1 MREKVMKKRV
11 AIYTRVSTIEQAEEG
26 YSLGEQKNKGEVY
39 CEKEGH
45 EIYKIYEDR
54 GISGKNITNRPGIK
68 QLLEDA
74 RKNKFDLV
82 VVWKLNRISRKLL
95 DLLNIVD
102 ILDKNGIGFR
112 SLTENFETETHTGRL
127 NLSIMG
133 AVGEFER
140 ATIAENVKMGLLA
153 RAREG
158 RWNGGVVLGYDLV
171 EFPNEEKK
179 RKNTRLEINE
189 KEANT
194 VRRIFELYSQGYGYK
209 AVVNRVNKEG
219 YKTKR
224 NAVFAVSTVKEIL
237 QNPVYIGKIRYNVR
251 QDWSKRRRNNINAN
265 PILSDGI
272 HEPIIDVET
281 WNKVQVILKERSKKH
296 NKVYDSEFPLTGIL
310 RCPVCGAG
318 MTINRSTAKRKDGT
332 RRINEY
338 YSCGNWKNKGTAV
351 CNSNS
356 IRVEVA
362 DEYVINKI
370 MELINDESILKKV
383 VDNINKDKYT
393 KLKPTLEKLEQI
405 NKEMRSIV
413 SKRDKNIEIFEL
425 GAVNKSVL
433 VEKLKA
439 INDDIEKLKYR
450 EQELKQDL
458 QRVEGEP
465 ISFEI
470 IKEVMQRF
478 KEVFLEMST
487 GQQRKQLVHLLVS
500 KITINKEREIDSIEI
515 QINDD
520 VITYLMKDGLP
531 KQKGNPSFLHLLGM
545 NCVNLKI
552 VI

>member
-1 MREKVMKKRV
+1 MSKKV
-11 AIYTRVSTIEQAEEG
+11 AIYCRVSTTEQAEEG
-26 YSLGEQKNKGEVY
+26 YSIDEQNIKIREY
-39 CEKEGH
+39 CEREGH
-45 EIYKIYEDR
+45 EIYNLYEDR

-68 QLLEDA
+68 QLLQDA
-74 RKNKFDLV
+74 TENKFDLV
-82 VVWKLNRISRKLL
+82 IVWKLNRISRKLL
-95 DLLNIVD
+95 DILNIVELLNKHN
-102 ILDKNGIGFR
+102 IAFR
-112 SLTENFETETHTGRL
+112 SLTENFETETPSGKLQL
-127 NLSIMG
+127 NIMG
-133 AVGEFER
+133 AIGEFER
-140 ATIAENVKMGLLA
+140 ETIAENVKMGLLA
-153 RAREG
+153 RAKEG

-171 EFPNEEKK
+171 ELNNEGKK
-179 RKNTRLEINE
+179 RKNTVLKINE

-194 VRRIFELYSQGYGYK
+194 VRRIFELYSQGHGYK
-209 AVVNRVNKEG
+209 AVVNRINKEG
-219 YKTKR
+219 HKTKR
-224 NAVFAVSTVKEIL
+224 NGEFAVSTVKEIL

-251 QDWSKRRRNNINAN
+251 QDWSKKRRNNINAN

-296 NKVYDSEFPLTGIL
+296 NKVYDCEFPLTGIL
-310 RCPVCGAG
+310 KCPVCGAG

-362 DEYVINKI
+362 DEYVLNKI
-370 MELINDESILKKV
+370 MDLINDESILIKV
-383 VDNINKDKYT
+383 VDNINKNKST
-393 KLKPTLEKLEQI
+393 KLKPILQQLEQI
-405 NKEMRSIV
+405 NKEIEKLTDKKS
-413 SKRDKNIEIFEL
+413 KNIELFEDGIL
-425 GAVNKSVL
+425 DKSELSTRV
-433 VEKLKA
+433 KA

-458 QRVEGEP
+458 QLAEGEP
-465 ISFEI
+465 IPFEI
-470 IKEVMQRF
+470 INEVMQRF
-478 KEVFLEMST
+478 KEVFLGMST
-487 GQQRKQLVHLLVS
+487 SQQRKQLIHLLVS

-531 KQKGNPSFLHLLGM
+531 KEQGNPSFLHLFGM

>member
-1 MREKVMKKRV
+1 MNKRV
-11 AIYTRVSTIEQAEEG
+11 AIYCRVSTIEQAEEG
-26 YSLGEQKNKGEVY
+26 YSIDEQNIKIREY

-45 EIYKIYEDR
+45 EIYNLYEDR

-74 RKNKFDLV
+74 TKNKFDLV

-95 DLLNIVD
+95 DILNIVD
-102 ILDKNGIGFR
+102 LLNKYNIAFR
-112 SLTENFETETHTGRL
+112 SLTENFETETPSGKLQL
-127 NLSIMG
+127 NIMG
-133 AVGEFER
+133 AIGEFER
-140 ATIAENVKMGLLA
+140 ETIAENVKLGLSA

-158 RWNGGVVLGYDLV
+158 RWCGGVVLGYDLV
-171 EFPNEEKK
+171 EIPNEGKK
-179 RKNTRLEINE
+179 RKNTILKINE

-194 VRRIFELYSQGYGYK
+194 VRRIFELYSQGHGYK

-219 YKTKR
+219 HKTKR
-224 NAVFAVSTVKEIL
+224 NGEFAVSTVKEIL

-251 QDWSKRRRNNINAN
+251 QDWSKKRRNNINAN

-281 WNKVQVILKERSKKH
+281 WNKVQVIL
-296 NKVYDSEFPLTGIL
+296 
-310 RCPVCGAG
+310 
-318 MTINRSTAKRKDGT
+318 
-332 RRINEY
+332 
-338 YSCGNWKNKGTAV
+338 
-351 CNSNS
+351 NSNS

-362 DEYVINKI
+362 DEYVLNKI
-370 MELINDESILKKV
+370 MELINDETILRKV
-383 VDNINKDKYT
+383 VDNINKNKST
-393 KLKPTLEKLEQI
+393 KLKPTLEQLEQI
-405 NKEMRSIV
+405 NKEIEKLADKKS
-413 SKRDKNIEIFEL
+413 KNIELFEDGIL
-425 GAVNKSVL
+425 DKAELSSRV
-433 VEKLKA
+433 KA

-458 QRVEGEP
+458 QLAEGEP
-465 ISFEI
+465 IPFEI

-478 KEVFLEMST
+478 KEVFLGMST
-487 GQQRKQLVHLLVS
+487 SKQRKQLIHLLVS

-531 KQKGNPSFLHLLGM
+531 KEQGNPSFLHLLGM

-552 VI
+552 KIC

>member
-1 MREKVMKKRV
+1 MSKKV
-11 AIYTRVSTIEQAEEG
+11 AIYCRVSTIEQAEEG
-26 YSLGEQKNKGEVY
+26 FSIDSQYHNIKEYCKNQ
-39 CEKEGH
+39 GH
-45 EIYKIYEDR
+45 EIYNLYEDR

-74 RKNKFDLV
+74 TKNKFDLV

-95 DLLNIVD
+95 DILNIVD
-102 ILDKNGIGFR
+102 LLNKHNIAFR
-112 SLTENFETETHTGRL
+112 SLTENFETETPSGKLQL
-127 NLSIMG
+127 NIMG
-133 AVGEFER
+133 AIGEFER
-140 ATIAENVKMGLLA
+140 ETIAENVKMGLLA
-153 RAREG
+153 RAKEG

-171 EFPNEEKK
+171 ELPNEGKK

-194 VRRIFELYSQGYGYK
+194 VRRIFELYSQGHGYK

-219 YKTKR
+219 HKTKR
-224 NAVFAVSTVKEIL
+224 NGLFAVSTVKEIL

-251 QDWSKRRRNNINAN
+251 QDWSKKRRNNINAN

-296 NKVYDSEFPLTGIL
+296 NKVYDCEFPLTGIL

-318 MTINRSTAKRKDGT
+318 MTISRSTAKRKDGT

-362 DEYVINKI
+362 DEYVLNKI
-370 MELINDESILKKV
+370 MELINDETILRKV
-383 VDNINKDKYT
+383 VDNINKNKST
-393 KLKPTLEKLEQI
+393 KLKPTLEQLEQI
-405 NKEMRSIV
+405 NKEIEKLT
-413 SKRDKNIEIFEL
+413 SKKSKNIELFEDGIL
-425 GAVNKSVL
+425 DKSELSIRVK
-433 VEKLKA
+433 V

-458 QRVEGEP
+458 QLAEGDP
-465 ISFEI
+465 IPFEI
-470 IKEVMQRF
+470 VNEVMQRF
-478 KEVFLEMST
+478 KEVFFEMST
-487 GQQRKQLVHLLVS
+487 SQQRKQLIHLLVS

-520 VITYLMKDGLP
+520 VITYLMKDRLP
-531 KQKGNPSFLHLLGM
+531 KEQGNLSFLHLLGM

-552 VI
+552 IV

>member
-1 MREKVMKKRV
+1 MNKKV
-11 AIYTRVSTIEQAEEG
+11 AIYCRVSTTEQAEEG
-26 YSLGEQKNKGEVY
+26 YSIDEQNIKIREY
-39 CEKEGH
+39 CEREGH
-45 EIYKIYEDR
+45 EIYNLYEDR

-68 QLLEDA
+68 QLLQDA
-74 RKNKFDLV
+74 TENKFDLV
-82 VVWKLNRISRKLL
+82 IVWKLNRISRKLL
-95 DLLNIVD
+95 DILNIVELLNKHN
-102 ILDKNGIGFR
+102 IAFR
-112 SLTENFETETHTGRL
+112 SLTENFETETPSGKLQL
-127 NLSIMG
+127 NIMG
-133 AVGEFER
+133 AIGEFER
-140 ATIAENVKMGLLA
+140 ETIAENVKMGLLA
-153 RAREG
+153 RAKEG

-171 EFPNEEKK
+171 ELNNEGKK
-179 RKNTRLEINE
+179 RKNTVLKINE

-194 VRRIFELYSQGYGYK
+194 VRRIFELYSQGHGYK

-219 YKTKR
+219 HKTKR
-224 NAVFAVSTVKEIL
+224 NGEFAVSTVKEIL

-251 QDWSKRRRNNINAN
+251 QDWSKKRRNNINAN

-296 NKVYDSEFPLTGIL
+296 NKVYDCEFPLTGIL
-310 RCPVCGAG
+310 KCPVCGAG

-362 DEYVINKI
+362 DEYVLNKI
-370 MELINDESILKKV
+370 MDLINNESILRKV
-383 VDNINKDKYT
+383 VDNINNNKST
-393 KLKPTLEKLEQI
+393 KLKPILQQLEQI
-405 NKEMRSIV
+405 NKEIEKLTDKKS
-413 SKRDKNIEIFEL
+413 KNIELFEDGIL
-425 GAVNKSVL
+425 DKTELSARV
-433 VEKLKA
+433 KA

-458 QRVEGEP
+458 QLAEGEP
-465 ISFEI
+465 IPFEI
-470 IKEVMQRF
+470 INEVMQRF
-478 KEVFLEMST
+478 KEVFLGMST
-487 GQQRKQLVHLLVS
+487 SQQRKQLIHLLVS

-531 KQKGNPSFLHLLGM
+531 KEQGNPSFLHLFGM

>member
-1 MREKVMKKRV
+1 MSKKV
-11 AIYTRVSTIEQAEEG
+11 AIYCRVSTIEQAEEG
-26 YSLGEQKNKGEVY
+26 LSIDSQYHNIKEYCKNQ
-39 CEKEGH
+39 GH
-45 EIYKIYEDR
+45 EIYNLYEDR

-74 RKNKFDLV
+74 TKNKFDLV

-95 DLLNIVD
+95 DILNIVD
-102 ILDKNGIGFR
+102 LLNKHNIAFR
-112 SLTENFETETHTGRL
+112 SLTENFETETPSGKLQL
-127 NLSIMG
+127 NIMG
-133 AVGEFER
+133 AIGEFER
-140 ATIAENVKMGLLA
+140 ETIAENVKMGLLA
-153 RAREG
+153 RAKEG

-171 EFPNEEKK
+171 ELNNEGKK
-179 RKNTRLEINE
+179 RKNTVLKINE

-194 VRRIFELYSQGYGYK
+194 VRRIFELYSQGHGYK
-209 AVVNRVNKEG
+209 AVVNRINKEG
-219 YKTKR
+219 HKTKR
-224 NAVFAVSTVKEIL
+224 NGEFAVSTVKEIL

-251 QDWSKRRRNNINAN
+251 QDWSKKRRNNINAN

-296 NKVYDSEFPLTGIL
+296 NKVYDCEFPLTGIL
-310 RCPVCGAG
+310 KCPVCGAG

-362 DEYVINKI
+362 DEYVLNKI
-370 MELINDESILKKV
+370 MELINDESILRKV
-383 VDNINKDKYT
+383 IDNINNNKST
-393 KLKPTLEKLEQI
+393 KLKPILEQLEQI
-405 NKEMRSIV
+405 NKDIEKLIDKKS
-413 SKRDKNIEIFEL
+413 KNIELFEDGIL
-425 GAVNKSVL
+425 DKSELSTRV
-433 VEKLKA
+433 KS

-458 QRVEGEP
+458 QLAEGDP
-465 ISFEI
+465 IPFEI
-470 IKEVMQRF
+470 VNEVMKKF
-478 KEVFLEMST
+478 KEVFFEMST
-487 GQQRKQLVHLLVS
+487 SQQRKQLIHLLVS
-500 KITINKEREIDSIEI
+500 KITINKKREIDSIEI

-520 VITYLMKDGLP
+520 VITYLMKDRLP
-531 KQKGNPSFLHLLGM
+531 KEQGNLSFLHLLGM
-545 NCVNLKI
+545 HCVNFKI

>member
-1 MREKVMKKRV
+1 MSKKV
-11 AIYTRVSTIEQAEEG
+11 AIYCRVSTTEQAEEG
-26 YSLGEQKNKGEVY
+26 YSIDEQNIKIREY
-39 CEKEGH
+39 CEREGH
-45 EIYKIYEDR
+45 EIYNLYEDR

-68 QLLEDA
+68 QLLQDA
-74 RKNKFDLV
+74 TENKFDLV
-82 VVWKLNRISRKLL
+82 IVWKLNRISRKLL
-95 DLLNIVD
+95 DILNIVELLNKHN
-102 ILDKNGIGFR
+102 IAFR
-112 SLTENFETETHTGRL
+112 SLTENFETETPSGKLQL
-127 NLSIMG
+127 NIMG
-133 AVGEFER
+133 AIGEFER
-140 ATIAENVKMGLLA
+140 ETIAENVKMGLLA
-153 RAREG
+153 RAKEG

-171 EFPNEEKK
+171 ELNNEGKK
-179 RKNTRLEINE
+179 RKNTVLKINE

-194 VRRIFELYSQGYGYK
+194 VRRIFELYSQGHGYK

-219 YKTKR
+219 HKTKR
-224 NAVFAVSTVKEIL
+224 NGEFAVSTVKEIL

-251 QDWSKRRRNNINAN
+251 QDWSKKRRNNINAN

-296 NKVYDSEFPLTGIL
+296 NKIYDSEFPLTGIL

-318 MTINRSTAKRKDGT
+318 MTISRSTAKRKDGT

-362 DEYVINKI
+362 DEYVLNKI
-370 MELINDESILKKV
+370 MELINNESILKKV
-383 VDNINKDKYT
+383 VDNINQNKST
-393 KLKPTLEKLEQI
+393 KLKPILEQLEQVNKEIEKLT
-405 NKEMRSIV
+405 
-413 SKRDKNIEIFEL
+413 SKKSKNIELFED
-425 GAVNKSVL
+425 GIVDKSELSIRV
-433 VEKLKA
+433 KS

-458 QRVEGEP
+458 QLAEGDP
-465 ISFEI
+465 IPFDI
-470 IKEVMQRF
+470 VNEVMQRF
-478 KEVFLEMST
+478 KEVFFEMST
-487 GQQRKQLVHLLVS
+487 SQQRKQLIQLLVS

-520 VITYLMKDGLP
+520 VITYLMKDRLP
-531 KQKGNPSFLHLLGM
+531 KEQGNLSFLHLLGM
-545 NCVNLKI
+545 NCVNFKI

>member
-1 MREKVMKKRV
+1 MSKKV
-11 AIYTRVSTIEQAEEG
+11 AIYCRVSTTEQAEEG
-26 YSLGEQKNKGEVY
+26 YSIDEQNIKIREY
-39 CEKEGH
+39 CEREGH
-45 EIYKIYEDR
+45 EIYNLYEDR

-68 QLLEDA
+68 QLLQDA
-74 RKNKFDLV
+74 TENKFDLV
-82 VVWKLNRISRKLL
+82 IVWKLNRISRKLL
-95 DLLNIVD
+95 DILNIVELLNKHN
-102 ILDKNGIGFR
+102 IAFR
-112 SLTENFETETHTGRL
+112 SLTENFETETPSGKLQL
-127 NLSIMG
+127 NIMG
-133 AVGEFER
+133 AIGEFER
-140 ATIAENVKMGLLA
+140 ETIAENVKMGLLA
-153 RAREG
+153 RAKEG

-171 EFPNEEKK
+171 ELNNEGKK
-179 RKNTRLEINE
+179 RKNTVLKINE

-194 VRRIFELYSQGYGYK
+194 VRRIFELYSQGHGYK

-219 YKTKR
+219 HKTKR
-224 NAVFAVSTVKEIL
+224 NGEFAVSTVKEIL

-251 QDWSKRRRNNINAN
+251 QDWSKKRRNNINAN

-296 NKVYDSEFPLTGIL
+296 NKIYDSEFPLTGIL

-318 MTINRSTAKRKDGT
+318 MTISRSTAKRKDGT

-362 DEYVINKI
+362 DEYVLNKI
-370 MELINDESILKKV
+370 MELINNESILKKV
-383 VDNINKDKYT
+383 VDNINQNKST
-393 KLKPTLEKLEQI
+393 KLKPILEQLEQVNKEIEKLT
-405 NKEMRSIV
+405 
-413 SKRDKNIEIFEL
+413 SKKSKNIELFED
-425 GAVNKSVL
+425 GIVDKSELSIRV
-433 VEKLKA
+433 KS

-458 QRVEGEP
+458 QLAEGDP
-465 ISFEI
+465 IPFDI
-470 IKEVMQRF
+470 VNEVMQRF
-478 KEVFLEMST
+478 KEVFFEMST
-487 GQQRKQLVHLLVS
+487 SQQRKQLIQLLVS

-520 VITYLMKDGLP
+520 VITYLMKDRLP
-531 KQKGNPSFLHLLGM
+531 KEQGNLSFLHLLGM
-545 NCVNLKI
+545 NCANLKI

>member
-1 MREKVMKKRV
+1 MSKKV
-11 AIYTRVSTIEQAEEG
+11 AIYCRVSTTEQAEEG
-26 YSLGEQKNKGEVY
+26 YSIDEQNIKIREY
-39 CEKEGH
+39 CEREGH
-45 EIYKIYEDR
+45 EIYNLYEDR

-68 QLLEDA
+68 QLLQDA
-74 RKNKFDLV
+74 TENKFDLV
-82 VVWKLNRISRKLL
+82 IVWKLNRISRKLL
-95 DLLNIVD
+95 DILNIVELLNKHN
-102 ILDKNGIGFR
+102 IAFR
-112 SLTENFETETHTGRL
+112 SLTENFETETPSGKLQL
-127 NLSIMG
+127 NIMG
-133 AVGEFER
+133 AIGEFER
-140 ATIAENVKMGLLA
+140 ETIAENVKMGLLA
-153 RAREG
+153 RAKEG

-171 EFPNEEKK
+171 ELNNEGKK
-179 RKNTRLEINE
+179 RKNTVLKINE

-194 VRRIFELYSQGYGYK
+194 VRRIFELYSQGHGYK
-209 AVVNRVNKEG
+209 AVVNRINKEG
-219 YKTKR
+219 HKTKR
-224 NAVFAVSTVKEIL
+224 NGEFAVSTVKEIL

-251 QDWSKRRRNNINAN
+251 QDWSKKRRNNINAN

-296 NKVYDSEFPLTGIL
+296 NKVYDCEFPLTGIL
-310 RCPVCGAG
+310 KCPVCGAG

-362 DEYVINKI
+362 DEYVLNKI
-370 MELINDESILKKV
+370 MDLINDESILRKV
-383 VDNINKDKYT
+383 VDNINNNKST
-393 KLKPTLEKLEQI
+393 KLKPILQQLEQI
-405 NKEMRSIV
+405 NKEIEKLMDKKS
-413 SKRDKNIEIFEL
+413 KNIELFEDGIL
-425 GAVNKSVL
+425 DKIELSIRVKS
-433 VEKLKA
+433 

-458 QRVEGEP
+458 QLAEGDP
-465 ISFEI
+465 IPFDI
-470 IKEVMQRF
+470 VNEVMQRF
-478 KEVFLEMST
+478 KEVFFEMST
-487 GQQRKQLVHLLVS
+487 SQQRKQLIQLLVS

-520 VITYLMKDGLP
+520 VITYLMKDRLP
-531 KQKGNPSFLHLLGM
+531 KEQGNLSFLHLLGM

>member
-1 MREKVMKKRV
+1 MNKKV
-11 AIYTRVSTIEQAEEG
+11 AIYCRVSTTEQAEEG
-26 YSLGEQKNKGEVY
+26 YSIDEQNIKIREY
-39 CEKEGH
+39 CEREGH
-45 EIYKIYEDR
+45 EIYNLYEDR

-68 QLLEDA
+68 QLLQDA
-74 RKNKFDLV
+74 TENKFDLV
-82 VVWKLNRISRKLL
+82 IVWKLNRISRKLL
-95 DLLNIVD
+95 DILNIVELLNKHN
-102 ILDKNGIGFR
+102 IAFR
-112 SLTENFETETHTGRL
+112 SLTENFETETPSGKLQL
-127 NLSIMG
+127 NIMG
-133 AVGEFER
+133 AIGEFER
-140 ATIAENVKMGLLA
+140 ETIAENVKMGLLA
-153 RAREG
+153 RAKEG

-171 EFPNEEKK
+171 ELNNEGKK
-179 RKNTRLEINE
+179 RKNTVLKINE

-194 VRRIFELYSQGYGYK
+194 VRRIFELYSQGHGYK

-219 YKTKR
+219 HKTKR
-224 NAVFAVSTVKEIL
+224 NGEFAVSTVKEIL

-251 QDWSKRRRNNINAN
+251 QDWSKKRRNNINAN

-296 NKVYDSEFPLTGIL
+296 NKVYDCEFPLTGIL
-310 RCPVCGAG
+310 KCPVCGAG

-362 DEYVINKI
+362 DEYVLNKI
-370 MELINDESILKKV
+370 MELINNESILKKV
-383 VDNINKDKYT
+383 VDNINQNKST
-393 KLKPTLEKLEQI
+393 KLKPILEQLEQVNKEIEKLT
-405 NKEMRSIV
+405 
-413 SKRDKNIEIFEL
+413 SKKSKNIELFED
-425 GAVNKSVL
+425 GIVDKSELSIRV
-433 VEKLKA
+433 KS

-458 QRVEGEP
+458 QLAEGDP
-465 ISFEI
+465 IPFDI
-470 IKEVMQRF
+470 VNEVMKRF
-478 KEVFLEMST
+478 KEVFFEMST
-487 GQQRKQLVHLLVS
+487 SQQRKQLIHLLVS

-520 VITYLMKDGLP
+520 VITYLMKDRLP
-531 KQKGNPSFLHLLGM
+531 KEQGNLSFLHLLGM
-545 NCVNLKI
+545 NCVNFKI